1 MWLVRDCN
9 VMIDDCFVL
18 CVCVQTVDVNK
29 LDVYVYQLHDSHEEM
44 EQLDNDDE
52 VIAASH
58 WLLPCTHFDGL
69 WESLIYDG
77 NVKNNVVTSSVLA
90 FTVII
95 HVVIISNS
103 VIIVERFSDG

>member
-1 MWLVRDCN
+1 VWLVRDCN

-90 FTVII
+90 FTAII
-95 HVVIISNS
+95 VIISNS